1 MAVHLTEEEQMA
13 QLRRWWSDNGKSTL
27 IMVVLIVGG
36 YLGWEA
42 WRANQLANA
51 ESAGA
56 VYQNLAQAVQ
66 IDETSEDESQSA
78 TIEHLATELKQAY
91 PDNLYASQ
99 AALFVAREAVQK
111 GDLQAAA
118 AELAWVIEK
127 NVDPAL
133 TLVAQSRLA
142 RLEMAQKNW
151 DAALAQVQEPENEA
165 FVSTFAELR
174 GDILVEKGDA
184 TSARAAYQRALD
196 HLVEGQEVRAQ
207 LLQIK
212 LDNLQSPE
220 GDNA

>member
-13 QLRRWWSDNGKSTL
+13 QLRRWWSENGKSTL

-42 WRANQLANA
+42 WQANQQANA

-78 TIEHLATELKQAY
+78 TIEHLATELKQAF

-111 GDLQAAA
+111 GDLQVAA

-127 NVDPAL
+127 NADPAL

-142 RLEMAQKNW
+142 RLEMAQQNW